1 MTLGGAP
8 YGSAGVRGAGWDDS
22 APRVAGPSL
31 ASELR
36 KAAPQWAVT
45 RVSGVCAAPGRQTPP
60 QPGRS
65 RCSGALCRVTDVQA
79 HSVSPEFSAVLRQPR
94 RTDALSHTAAFCR
107 HTGLQGG
114 CLAWYKYPRCSSSG
128 WDSCSSVECLS
139 RGSFCAHG

>member
-1 MTLGGAP
+1 MIQRPPRGRAFACFGVEESRATMGRDP
-8 YGSAGVRGAGWDDS
+8 CVRGVCS
-22 APRVAGPSL
+22 TR
-31 ASELR
+31 
-36 KAAPQWAVT
+36 AADT
-45 RVSGVCAAPGRQTPP
+45 P